1 MEDIQNFLQPLVKF
15 VSTRWK
21 VWTKT
26 QSLSSELPPTHEP
39 LFGNNKAHDETEL
52 SREEVDMVMGRLGMC
67 YEHEAEEDN
76 IGERV
81 GAEELWRLFDEEKP
95 SLEEVKEAFDV
106 FDENRD
112 GFIDA
117 AEVQRVLS
125 NFGFKDAFGLDE
137 CQRMINA
144 ADMNQDG
151 VIDFD
156 EFVKHMENSFC

>member
-1 MEDIQNFLQPLVKF
+1 
-15 VSTRWK
+15 
-21 VWTKT
+21 
-26 QSLSSELPPTHEP
+26 
-39 LFGNNKAHDETEL
+39 
-52 SREEVDMVMGRLGMC
+52 MC
-67 YEHEAEEDN
+67 YEHEAEGDN

-81 GAEELWRLFDEEKP
+81 GAEELWRLFDEEEP

-117 AEVQRVLS
+117 AEVQRALS

-137 CQRMINA
+137 CQRMINE